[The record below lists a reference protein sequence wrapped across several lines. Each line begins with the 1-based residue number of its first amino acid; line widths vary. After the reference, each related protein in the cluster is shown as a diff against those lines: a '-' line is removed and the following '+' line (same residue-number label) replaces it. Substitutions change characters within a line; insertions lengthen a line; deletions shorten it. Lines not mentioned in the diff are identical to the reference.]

1 MVIVIELFIGVVNKN
16 IPPPFYSD
24 HPYGPDELQVT
35 HFCMSICVCMHT
47 CMHAS
52 VSTCDL
58 CMYKCM
64 RLVYT
69 CVVSACI
76 Q

>member
-35 HFCMSICVCMHT
+35 YLCMSICVCMH
-47 CMHAS
+47 AS
-52 VSTCDL
+52 ATACDL
-58 CMYKCM
+58 CMCKCM
-64 RLVYT
+64 RLVYA